1 MGSSSCRLAG
11 ETGGVE
17 YAVYKQGGK
26 MTDLEITRLCA
37 VAMGYDEFGWQTA
50 GIVTGTDIPILLP
63 TGRIRYDPLHD
74 DAQAMALL
82 KYNQLMVESNAVDFW
97 CVKGWFGKEIAWKL
111 FEGDNLNRAICECIA
126 NMQDAK

>member
-17 YAVYKQGGK
+17 YAVYKQGGR

-37 VAMGYDEFGWQTA
+37 EAMVDSSIAALEFIEEGNRGGYE
-50 GIVTGTDIPILLP
+50 
-63 TGRIRYDPLHD
+63 PLHD

-111 FEGDNLNRAICECIA
+111 FEGDNLNRAICECVA
-126 NMQDAK
+126 NMQAAK